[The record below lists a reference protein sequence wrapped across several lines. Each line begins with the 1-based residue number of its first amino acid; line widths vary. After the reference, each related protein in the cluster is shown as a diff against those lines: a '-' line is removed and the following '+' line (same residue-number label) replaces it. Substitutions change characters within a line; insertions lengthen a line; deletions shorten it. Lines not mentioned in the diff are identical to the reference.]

1 MKAILYR
8 GFLYLSRKG
17 VMTIKELQD
26 YLAKEFDIHFDNP
39 DLLAEAFTQAFYVY
53 ENTYPGLKFYE
64 RIEFLGDAVLEL
76 IVSEYIYKRYPEL
89 PQGKLTR
96 LRAAMVCEDSFSK
109 FAKECHFDQYIR
121 LGHGEELAGARQ
133 RPGLLCDIFE
143 SFVGALY
150 LDQGRPAVEKFVRR
164 VIFPKL
170 DMGWFDHAVDAKT
183 SLQEFLQRN
192 GDVKI
197 EYHLLSES
205 GTENEP
211 VFKVNVSANDKV
223 IGEGVGSS
231 KKHAEMQAAV
241 QALHKLRA
249 QQN

>member
-1 MKAILYR
+1 MID
-8 GFLYLSRKG
+8 
-17 VMTIKELQD
+17 ELQD
-26 YLAKEFDIHFDNP
+26 YLAKEFDIHFTDP
-39 DLLAEAFTQAFYVY
+39 SLLAEAFTQASYVN
-53 ENTYPGLKFYE
+53 EHPEQNLKFYE

-170 DMGWFDHAVDAKT
+170 DMGWFDHEVDAKT
-183 SLQEFLQRN
+183 SLQEFLQRD
-192 GDVKI
+192 GDVLI
-197 EYHLLSES
+197 EYHLLDET
-205 GTENEP
+205 GTENAPE
-211 VFKVNVSANDKV
+211 FHVNVSADGQV
-223 IGEGVGSS
+223 IADGQGSS
-231 KKHAEMQAAV
+231 KKQAEMQAA
-241 QALHKLRA
+241 QSALNKLRA
-249 QQN
+249 HN

>member
-1 MKAILYR
+1 MIE
-8 GFLYLSRKG
+8 
-17 VMTIKELQD
+17 ELQD
-26 YLAKEFDIHFDNP
+26 YLAKEFDIHFSDP
-39 DLLAEAFTQAFYVY
+39 RLLAEAFTQASYVN
-53 ENTYPGLKFYE
+53 EHPHQNLKFYE

-76 IVSEYIYKRYPEL
+76 IVSEYIYKRYPEF

-192 GDVKI
+192 GDVEI
-197 EYHLLSES
+197 EYDLLSEG
-205 GTENEP
+205 GTENDP
-211 VFKVNVSANDKV
+211 VFEVEVTVDGKKVAT
-223 IGEGVGSS
+223 GQGSS
-231 KKHAEMQAAV
+231 KKHAEMDAAKH
-241 QALHKLRA
+241 ALEKLRMDK
-249 QQN
+249 

>member
-1 MKAILYR
+1 MIN
-8 GFLYLSRKG
+8 
-17 VMTIKELQD
+17 ELQD
-26 YLAKEFDIHFDNP
+26 YLAKEFDIHFDDP
-39 DLLAEAFTQAFYVY
+39 SLLAEAFTQASYVN
-53 ENTYPGLKFYE
+53 EHPNQNLKFYE

-121 LGHGEELAGARQ
+121 LGKGEEKAGARQ

-183 SLQEFLQRN
+183 SLQEFLQRD
-192 GDVKI
+192 GDVLI
-197 EYHLLSES
+197 EYHLLEES
-205 GTENEP
+205 GTENNP
-211 VFKVNVSANDKV
+211 AFHVDVAANGQV
-223 IGEGVGSS
+223 IADGQGSS
-231 KKHAEMQAAV
+231 KKQAEMQAA
-241 QALHKLRA
+241 QRALKKLRA
-249 QQN
+249 KK

>member
-1 MKAILYR
+1 MIE
-8 GFLYLSRKG
+8 
-17 VMTIKELQD
+17 ELQD
-26 YLAKEFDIHFDNP
+26 YLAKEFDIHFSDP
-39 DLLAEAFTQAFYVY
+39 RLLAEAFTQASYVN
-53 ENTYPGLKFYE
+53 EHPHQNLKFYE

-150 LDQGRPAVEKFVRR
+150 LDQGRPAVE
-164 VIFPKL
+164 
-170 DMGWFDHAVDAKT
+170 
-183 SLQEFLQRN
+183 SL
-192 GDVKI
+192 
-197 EYHLLSES
+197 
-205 GTENEP
+205 
-211 VFKVNVSANDKV
+211 SA
-223 IGEGVGSS
+223 GSS
-231 KKHAEMQAAV
+231 SRSWTWAGSTTLLMLKPACKSSFSGMAMF
-241 QALHKLRA
+241 
-249 QQN
+249 